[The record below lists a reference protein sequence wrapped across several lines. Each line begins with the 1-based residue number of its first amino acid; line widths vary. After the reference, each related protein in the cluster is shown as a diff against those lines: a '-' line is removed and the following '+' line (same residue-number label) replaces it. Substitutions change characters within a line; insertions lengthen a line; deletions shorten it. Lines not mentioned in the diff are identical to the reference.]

1 MTIGLSIL
9 PDVKAMS
16 EAAGLAGESHD
27 DDNPEIAAQNGGRV
41 RRLGELKLLPYIP
54 AQDEPPR
61 ARREEQTISAA
72 VEAGQAKP
80 PRDWGRIAAAA
91 SLAGVVLVGAA
102 AAAAHVHAWRVTRA
116 EEAQARALAHRLDG
130 MTARLDSLDINRSRD
145 DLANLKKVLAE
156 IRAGAAS
163 AHEVSGAVAQLGQ
176 RVEKLE
182 KDQSARL
189 DKLGERIDHD
199 SAGRLGELTARLD
212 RLEARAAPTV
222 ATVAAAPSPALKATP
237 TPPAK
242 PEAAKAAPAVSNETT
257 ASIDKPRPRLRG
269 FYVAEIHNGY
279 AMIDSPQGEFAVT
292 PGDVVPGGGRVL
304 RIERH
309 GRDWVVV
316 TTQGQIVAS
325 D

>member
-1 MTIGLSIL
+1 
-9 PDVKAMS
+9 MS
-16 EAAGLAGESHD
+16 DAAGLEGESHD
-27 DDNPEIAAQNGGRV
+27 DNIQEITAQKGGRA
-41 RRLGELKLLPYIP
+41 RRIGELKLLPYFP
-54 AQDEPPR
+54 AEDETLR
-61 ARREEQTISAA
+61 ARREERPFVTE
-72 VEAGQAKP
+72 VEASPAKP
-80 PRDWGRIAAAA
+80 PRDWGRLAAAA

-116 EEAQARALAHRLDG
+116 EEAQARALGHRLDG
-130 MTARLDSLDINRSRD
+130 MATQLESLESNRSRD

-156 IRAGAAS
+156 IRASAAS
-163 AHEVSGAVAQLGQ
+163 ARDVGGAVAQLGQ

-189 DKLGERIDHD
+189 DKLGDRIDHD
-199 SAGRLGELTARLD
+199 SAARIGELTTRLD
-212 RLEARAAPTV
+212 KLEAKAATSV
-222 ATVAAAPSPALKATP
+222 ATAAAPSPPLRAAP

-242 PEAAKAAPAVSNETT
+242 PEPAKAEPAVSNETT

>member
-1 MTIGLSIL
+1 
-9 PDVKAMS
+9 MS
-16 EAAGLAGESHD
+16 DAARSESEPHDEAAKPITGPGKSGA
-27 DDNPEIAAQNGGRV
+27 
-41 RRLGELKLLPYIP
+41 ELTLLPFYPTHEDELRAERVDRP
-54 AQDEPPR
+54 AR
-61 ARREEQTISAA
+61 
-72 VEAGQAKP
+72 P

-102 AAAAHVHAWRVTRA
+102 AAAAHLHAWRVARA
-116 EEAQARALAHRLDG
+116 EEAQTRVLAHRLEG
-130 MTARLDSLDINRSRD
+130 MTARLDSLETNRSRD
-145 DLANLKKVLAE
+145 ELSNLKKVLAE

-163 AHEVSGAVAQLGQ
+163 ARDVGGAVTQLAQ

-182 KDQSARL
+182 KDQGARL
-189 DKLGERIDHD
+189 DKLGDRIDHD
-199 SAGRLGELTARLD
+199 AAARLADVTSRLD
-212 RLEARAAPTV
+212 RLEAKAAAP
-222 ATVAAAPSPALKATP
+222 VAAAAPAAKPAP

-242 PEAAKAAPAVSNETT
+242 PEIAKAEPGVSNETT
-257 ASIDKPRPRLRG
+257 GSIEKPRPRLRG
-269 FYVAEIHNGY
+269 FYVSEIHNGY
-279 AMIDSPQGEFAVT
+279 AMIGGPTGEFAVG

>member
-1 MTIGLSIL
+1 
-9 PDVKAMS
+9 MS
-16 EAAGLAGESHD
+16 DAAGLAGESHD
-27 DDNPEIAAQNGGRV
+27 DSIPRIAPQKRGGGERT
-41 RRLGELKLLPYIP
+41 GELKLLPYLP
-54 AQDEPPR
+54 KEDEPLRGRREPR
-61 ARREEQTISAA
+61 AFSAES
-72 VEAGQAKP
+72 EARPAKP
-80 PRDWGRIAAAA
+80 SRDWGRLAAAA

-102 AAAAHVHAWRVTRA
+102 AAAAHIHAWRMTRA

-130 MTARLDSLDINRSRD
+130 MTTRLDSLDTNRARD

-163 AHEVSGAVAQLGQ
+163 ARDVGGAVAQLGQ

-189 DKLGERIDHD
+189 DKLGDRIDHE
-199 SAGRLGELTARLD
+199 SATRLGEVTARLD
-212 RLEARAAPTV
+212 RLEAKAATSV
-222 ATVAAAPSPALKATP
+222 ATAAAAASPPLKAAA

-242 PEAAKAAPAVSNETT
+242 PEPAKAEPGVSNETT

-269 FYVAEIHNGY
+269 FFVAEIHNGY
-279 AMIDSPQGEFAVT
+279 AMIDSPQGEFAVA
-292 PGDVVPGGGRVL
+292 PGDIVPGGGRVL